1 MPVGLYH
8 MYPLG
13 QKDGIHMTEPAAQP
27 LYKYIKD
34 DIVRQIKD
42 GVYKPDQCLPSERD
56 FCLIYGTTRMTVRHA
71 LNDLEVEGVVYR
83 LQGKGTFVTG
93 AKLVQ
98 PLMQVTGFTEDMQR
112 RGKIPSSRLL
122 YAGVQKANHVIASD
136 LGIGLGQDY
145 ILIRRLRFADGVPRA
160 IEETAL
166 SYELCSAIL
175 DEDLG
180 RESMYGRLR
189 ALGLKLVTGDQYME
203 AALADAEQAELLKIQ
218 KGAPVMH
225 IERHVANEN
234 GQPVEATYSTYRGDQ
249 YRFFVNFDSTK

>member
-83 LQGKGTFVTG
+83 LQGKGTFVAG

-98 PLMQVTGFTEDMQR
+98 PLMQVPGFTEDMQR

-122 YAGVQKANHVIASD
+122 YAGVQKANHIIASD
-136 LGIGLGQDY
+136 LGIGLGQD
-145 ILIRRLRFADGVPRA
+145 
-160 IEETAL
+160 
-166 SYELCSAIL
+166 
-175 DEDLG
+175 
-180 RESMYGRLR
+180 
-189 ALGLKLVTGDQYME
+189 
-203 AALADAEQAELLKIQ
+203 
-218 KGAPVMH
+218 
-225 IERHVANEN
+225 
-234 GQPVEATYSTYRGDQ
+234 
-249 YRFFVNFDSTK
+249 

>member
-13 QKDGIHMTEPAAQP
+13 QKDGINMTESAAQP

-42 GVYKPDQCLPSERD
+42 GIYKPDQCLPSERD

-98 PLMQVTGFTEDMQR
+98 PLMQVTGFTEDMQL
-112 RGKIPSSRLL
+112 S
-122 YAGVQKANHVIASD
+122 
-136 LGIGLGQDY
+136 
-145 ILIRRLRFADGVPRA
+145 LI
-160 IEETAL
+160 
-166 SYELCSAIL
+166 
-175 DEDLG
+175 
-180 RESMYGRLR
+180 
-189 ALGLKLVTGDQYME
+189 
-203 AALADAEQAELLKIQ
+203 
-218 KGAPVMH
+218 H
-225 IERHVANEN
+225 I
-234 GQPVEATYSTYRGDQ
+234 
-249 YRFFVNFDSTK
+249 